1 MLNKINQIRPLVIYA
16 VTFCLVAGCQPTAS
30 ENPENEGGNEMNQIK
45 LTSSA
50 FEEEA
55 MIPAKYTCDGKD
67 ISPPLVWQGV
77 PNEAETLALIVDDPD
92 APGKTWVH
100 WVAYNIPADVTELPE
115 NYPPLE
121 KAENGMMQGKND
133 FKKIGYGGPCP
144 PSGTHRYYFKLYAL
158 SETLNLEPG
167 ATKQEL
173 LNAMEGKV
181 VAETSL
187 MGKFS
192 RD

>member
-1 MLNKINQIRPLVIYA
+1 MSNKINSIRSFLMSAA
-16 VTFCLVAGCQPTAS
+16 VFCLVAGCQPTVT
-30 ENPENEGGNEMNQIK
+30 ETPENEGGNEMNQLK

-50 FEEEA
+50 FKEET

-67 ISPPLVWQGV
+67 ISPPLAWQGV
-77 PNEAETLALIVDDPD
+77 PDEAQALAVIADDPD

-100 WVAYNIPADVTELPE
+100 WVVYNIPTNVNELPE
-115 NYPPLE
+115 NYPPSE
-121 KAENGMMQGKND
+121 KADNGIMQGKND

-158 SETLNLEPG
+158 SKTLDLKPG

-173 LNAMEGKV
+173 LDAMEGKV
-181 VAETSL
+181 VAETSF
-187 MGKFS
+187 MGKYS

>member
-16 VTFCLVAGCQPTAS
+16 VTFCLVAGCRPTAS

-173 LNAMEGKV
+173 LDAMEGKV

-187 MGKFS
+187 MGKYS

>member
-1 MLNKINQIRPLVIYA
+1 
-16 VTFCLVAGCQPTAS
+16 
-30 ENPENEGGNEMNQIK
+30 MNQIK

-187 MGKFS
+187 MGKYS